1 MRRRRQHEQDGTV
14 MEEHAHTE
22 SEGEGDA
29 LELPETRG
37 RSRLRELFA
46 PTDAGDAVEEL
57 IAVHGRELE
66 RRSEKLL
73 SAVHDL
79 ERREE
84 RSRELHTRVEQIL
97 REGSAELDQRQAELN
112 ARAVDLEGREAALA
126 IDEERVAERS
136 RELGAVELRRA
147 AVERR
152 EEALRARALELER
165 QAAEIASLASR
176 LDAIG
181 TSAAAK
187 KAPAAPETS
196 HVVLTSGD
204 RYRLVERDGPP
215 PAPGDDVELDE
226 GTYRCVRI
234 TISPLPAD
242 TRRCAVVER
251 APEPLPG

>member
-1 MRRRRQHEQDGTV
+1 MRRRRHHEHDEIV

-22 SEGEGDA
+22 SEGGA

-66 RRSEKLL
+66 QRSEKLL

-84 RSRELHTRVEQIL
+84 RSRELHTRVEQVL
-97 REGSAELDQRQAELN
+97 REGSAELDERQAELN
-112 ARAVDLEGREAALA
+112 ARAAELERREAALA
-126 IDEERVAERS
+126 MDEERLAERS

-187 KAPAAPETS
+187 KAPAPPEAS

-215 PAPGDDVELDE
+215 PVPGDDVELDE

>member
-1 MRRRRQHEQDGTV
+1 

-22 SEGEGDA
+22 SEGVA

-46 PTDAGDAVEEL
+46 STEAGDAVEEL

-66 RRSEKLL
+66 LRSEKLM

-112 ARAVDLEGREAALA
+112 ARAVELERREAALA

-152 EEALRARALELER
+152 EEALRARALQLER

-181 TSAAAK
+181 TSTVAKQAA
-187 KAPAAPETS
+187 PVPPETS
-196 HVVLTSGD
+196 HVILTSGD

-215 PAPGDDVELDE
+215 PVPGDDVELDE
-226 GTYRCVRI
+226 GIYRCIRI

-251 APEPLPG
+251 APQPLPG

>member
-1 MRRRRQHEQDGTV
+1 

-22 SEGEGDA
+22 SDEDA
-29 LELPETRG
+29 LELPETRV

-46 PTDAGDAVEEL
+46 PTDAGDAVEAL

-66 RRSEKLL
+66 QRSEKLL

-112 ARAVDLEGREAALA
+112 ARAEELERREAALA
-126 IDEERVAERS
+126 ISEERVAERS

-152 EEALRARALELER
+152 EEAVRARALELER

-181 TSAAAK
+181 TSA
-187 KAPAAPETS
+187 PAARTPAADTS

-226 GTYRCVRI
+226 GTYRCVRL

-251 APEPLPG
+251 APEPIPG

>member
-1 MRRRRQHEQDGTV
+1 MSNPGWRRRLIRTRRLRMRRRRHHERDEAV

-22 SEGEGDA
+22 SEGGA

-46 PTDAGDAVEEL
+46 PTDAGDAMEEL

-66 RRSEKLL
+66 ARSEKLL

-112 ARAVDLEGREAALA
+112 ARAEELERREAALA
-126 IDEERVAERS
+126 VAEASVAERS

-152 EEALRARALELER
+152 EEAVRARALELER
-165 QAAEIASLASR
+165 QAGEVGALAAR
-176 LDAIG
+176 LDALG
-181 TSAAAK
+181 S
-187 KAPAAPETS
+187 
-196 HVVLTSGD
+196 
-204 RYRLVERDGPP
+204 
-215 PAPGDDVELDE
+215 
-226 GTYRCVRI
+226 
-234 TISPLPAD
+234 
-242 TRRCAVVER
+242 
-251 APEPLPG
+251 

>member
-1 MRRRRQHEQDGTV
+1 MRRRRHHERDESV

-22 SEGEGDA
+22 SEDVA
-29 LELPETRG
+29 LELPETRV

-46 PTDAGDAVEEL
+46 PTDAGDAVEAL

-66 RRSEKLL
+66 VRSEKLL

-97 REGSAELDQRQAELN
+97 REGSAELDQRQAELD
-112 ARAVDLEGREAALA
+112 AHAEELERREAALA
-126 IDEERVAERS
+126 IAEERVAERS

-152 EEALRARALELER
+152 EEAVRARALELER
-165 QAAEIASLASR
+165 QAAEIASLAGR

-181 TSAAAK
+181 TSAAA
-187 KAPAAPETS
+187 ARTPAAPATS

-204 RYRLVERDGPP
+204 RYRLVERGGPP

-226 GTYRCVRI
+226 ATYRCVRI

-251 APEPLPG
+251 APEPIPG

>member
-1 MRRRRQHEQDGTV
+1 

-22 SEGEGDA
+22 IEGDA
-29 LELPETRG
+29 LELPDTRV

-66 RRSEKLL
+66 MRSEKLM

-112 ARAVDLEGREAALA
+112 ARAAALERREAELA
-126 IDEERVAERS
+126 IAEERVAERS

-152 EEALRARALELER
+152 EDALRARALELER

-181 TSAAAK
+181 TSAAAR
-187 KAPAAPETS
+187 KAPAPPETS

-204 RYRLVERDGPP
+204 RYRLVERDGPA
-215 PAPGDDVELDE
+215 PAPGDDVELEE

-242 TRRCAVVER
+242 PRRCAVVER
-251 APEPLPG
+251 IPELLPG

>member
-1 MRRRRQHEQDGTV
+1 

-22 SEGEGDA
+22 SEGGA
-29 LELPETRG
+29 LELPETRV

-66 RRSEKLL
+66 QRSKAPVCGARPRAPGG
-73 SAVHDL
+73 AVT
-79 ERREE
+79 RA
-84 RSRELHTRVEQIL
+84 HTRVEQIL
-97 REGSAELDQRQAELN
+97 REGLAELDERQAELN
-112 ARAVDLEGREAALA
+112 ARAAELERREAALA

-136 RELGAVELRRA
+136 RELGTVELRRA

-152 EEALRARALELER
+152 TGSLRARALELER

-181 TSAAAK
+181 VRRREEGAC
-187 KAPAAPETS
+187 PARDL